1 MTTATQLPPTPSV
14 VELQHLSDSI
24 DSLDVYIIQPLDD
37 MKVLCCNAGLHDEF
51 FEAYRAVKE
60 AKQKMQFLQFQ
71 IRPRQ

>member
-14 VELQHLSDSI
+14 VELQHLT
-24 DSLDVYIIQPLDD
+24 DSLESLEVYVLNPLDD

-51 FEAYRAVKE
+51 FEAYKALKKAKE
-60 AKQKMQFLQFQ
+60 KIQFLQFQ